1 MREAVFLALEDGY
14 DTDIRSRETIQPV
27 RPPSDQASD

>member
-1 MREAVFLALEDGY
+1 MREAVFLALE
-14 DTDIRSRETIQPV
+14 EVMIQTYGAEKPV